1 MVCSNIIT
9 VGLSG
14 GVASGKSLVLQMFMN
29 LGAYTI
35 DCDLLS
41 REAVIPC
48 SKAWWEVV
56 RLFGSDTDTDT
67 DIVKRDLE
75 IDRKKLR
82 RIVFGDARKRA
93 ILEEIIH
100 PEVRRKCVERI
111 DAIKKI
117 ESEQTAL
124 VVVSVPLLI
133 ETGMQSEFDKVIIV
147 YASEEIQI
155 RRVMERE
162 EITRADA
169 EKMIRLQMPL
179 KEKLRF
185 ADIVI
190 TNEGT
195 WQETEKQVRT
205 AFATLFA

>member
-1 MVCSNIIT
+1 MVCTNIIT

-56 RLFGSDTDTDT
+56 RLFGSDTDTD
-67 DIVKRDLE
+67 IVKRDLE

-93 ILEEIIH
+93 VLEEIIH

-162 EITRADA
+162 GITRADA

>member
-82 RIVFGDARKRA
+82 GIVFGDARKRA

>member
-1 MVCSNIIT
+1 MRHIIT

-14 GVASGKSLVLQMFMN
+14 GVASGKSLVLEIFMN

-41 REAVIPC
+41 REVVMPC
-48 SKAWWEVV
+48 TKAWWEVV
-56 RLFGSDTDTDT
+56 RLFGSDR

-82 RIVFGDARKRA
+82 EIVFSDARKRA
-93 ILEEIIH
+93 ALEAIIH

-133 ETGMQSEFDKVIIV
+133 ETGMQSGFDKVIIV
-147 YASEEIQI
+147 YASEETQI
-155 RRVMERE
+155 RRLMERE

-195 WQETEKQVRT
+195 RQETEKQVRT
-205 AFATLFA
+205 AFATLSA

>member
-1 MVCSNIIT
+1 MRRIIT

-41 REAVIPC
+41 KEAVIPC
-48 SKAWWEVV
+48 SKAWWTVV
-56 RLFGSDTDTDT
+56 RLFGSDRDTG
-67 DIVKRDLE
+67 IVKRDLE

-82 RIVFGDARKRA
+82 AIVFSDARKRA
-93 ILEEIIH
+93 VLEEIIH
-100 PEVRRKCVERI
+100 PEVRRRYVERI

-117 ESEQTAL
+117 GSEQTAL
-124 VVVSVPLLI
+124 VVVSVPLLL

-147 YASEEIQI
+147 YVSEETQI

-162 EITRADA
+162 EITMADA
-169 EKMIRLQMPL
+169 KKMIELQMPL

-195 WQETEKQVRT
+195 RQETEKQVRT
-205 AFATLFA
+205 AFATLTA